1 MITQTTDGGH
11 HVQTLPPLLKL
22 ADLIGNDQLR
32 RRRRLAAGAH
42 ARLGDI
48 VQIVQRIEKT
58 LRNTFHLR
66 GDIPG
71 YGKIHQHQV
80 TPRPPCHD
88 CGDRFPRH
96 YGQQARGA
104 TDHHIGILQQMGDGL
119 QRMGVA
125 RKFFGELLT
134 AFRTAVGY
142 GESLHPMLPQMGRHQ
157 LDGIPGT
164 DQQHR
169 FAFETAQQLL
179 GQTYG
184 SIGDTDRGR
193 TNGGLR
199 AHPLCHAEGPVQ
211 QAIQYRPGGTVIRR
225 RLIGILDLTENLRL
239 SDDHGIQPAGH
250 AKQVAY
256 GFRIARMVNM
266 PIQQSRVHAVKMTEP
281 VLQGLTMVA
290 SAAVNIDFRAVAG
303 GYDQRLGSQA
313 LLRQVMIG
321 CSKPLRRKSDFFP
334 DRDGG
339 SMVTQ
344 SEAENGGDRPCGA
357 TIRGLDCRRCRT
369 GLQAGAPTGIVPAG
383 KNVENERMRS
393 RLGGIVAGIALCLTA
408 GAAAADSPSGDM
420 TGEQLYYLL
429 VAEFATAQREPQL
442 AIPAWQ
448 EAAKLAPEPDVL
460 VLDALLQQDDALDE
474 RLRARR
480 LLSALADKDPKSAA
494 AYYAL
499 GRIDLLEKRPEHA
512 ISWLEKALGIRPDW
526 QEAAISLA
534 EALQAVQGPAAALR
548 SIQSFT
554 ASHPEATLAR
564 QYLAALYLQMGG
576 LTQAYRLYQDMARQ
590 NPDDPDILLSLGL
603 MDIDRKDWKRAESVL
618 LRTRDLAPQSP
629 VPVYYLGRLYEAQ
642 DRWAEALQWYQRIH
656 SGPLYPEV
664 ELRSA
669 RVEYLLGH
677 HDKAT
682 DKLRA
687 LAAAHPQD
695 AQIPLLE
702 AGLLQ
707 DSGHLPQALQVI
719 SSALQRMPEQ
729 PSLWYA
735 QGAIYEQLKDYP
747 AMEKA
752 MRMVIHL
759 APNHA
764 QAYNFIGYSLVERH
778 SDLAEAQKLLTKA
791 LSLSPDNPEI
801 LDSVGWLYHARGDN
815 DRALGYL
822 QRAHAALPD
831 EADVSAHLGQVL
843 WSLGRHAEARQV
855 WQHALLKH
863 PDDAALKRA
872 LNRQP

>member
-1 MITQTTDGGH
+1 
-11 HVQTLPPLLKL
+11 
-22 ADLIGNDQLR
+22 
-32 RRRRLAAGAH
+32 
-42 ARLGDI
+42 
-48 VQIVQRIEKT
+48 
-58 LRNTFHLR
+58 
-66 GDIPG
+66 
-71 YGKIHQHQV
+71 
-80 TPRPPCHD
+80 
-88 CGDRFPRH
+88 
-96 YGQQARGA
+96 
-104 TDHHIGILQQMGDGL
+104 
-119 QRMGVA
+119 
-125 RKFFGELLT
+125 
-134 AFRTAVGY
+134 
-142 GESLHPMLPQMGRHQ
+142 
-157 LDGIPGT
+157 
-164 DQQHR
+164 
-169 FAFETAQQLL
+169 
-179 GQTYG
+179 
-184 SIGDTDRGR
+184 
-193 TNGGLR
+193 
-199 AHPLCHAEGPVQ
+199 
-211 QAIQYRPGGTVIRR
+211 
-225 RLIGILDLTENLRL
+225 
-239 SDDHGIQPAGH
+239 
-250 AKQVAY
+250 
-256 GFRIARMVNM
+256 
-266 PIQQSRVHAVKMTEP
+266 
-281 VLQGLTMVA
+281 
-290 SAAVNIDFRAVAG
+290 
-303 GYDQRLGSQA
+303 
-313 LLRQVMIG
+313 
-321 CSKPLRRKSDFFP
+321 
-334 DRDGG
+334 
-339 SMVTQ
+339 
-344 SEAENGGDRPCGA
+344 
-357 TIRGLDCRRCRT
+357 
-369 GLQAGAPTGIVPAG
+369 
-383 KNVENERMRS
+383 MRS

-408 GAAAADSPSGDM
+408 GGAAADSPSGGM

-448 EAAKLAPEPDVL
+448 KAAKLAPEPNVL
-460 VLDALLQQDDALDE
+460 GRATQVIARFGDFQDALPIARRWRQAAPGSAEADQFEAALLLTTGQDEQALQLLQATLARFPDDPKVTLQLAELLVTHGRSGE
-474 RLRARR
+474 ARR
-480 LLSALADKDPKSAA
+480 LLSALVDKDPKSAA

-526 QEAAISLA
+526 QDAAISLA

-603 MDIDRKDWKRAESVL
+603 MDIDRKDWKRAENVL
-618 LRTRDLAPQSP
+618 LRARNLAPQSP

-656 SGPLYPEV
+656 SGPLYPAV

-677 HDKAT
+677 HDQAT
-682 DKLRA
+682 NKLRA
-687 LAAAHPQD
+687 LATAHPQD

-752 MRMVIHL
+752 MRTVIHL

-831 EADVSAHLGQVL
+831 EADISAHLGEVL

-855 WQHALLKH
+855 WQHALQKH
-863 PDDAALKRA
+863 PDDAALQRA